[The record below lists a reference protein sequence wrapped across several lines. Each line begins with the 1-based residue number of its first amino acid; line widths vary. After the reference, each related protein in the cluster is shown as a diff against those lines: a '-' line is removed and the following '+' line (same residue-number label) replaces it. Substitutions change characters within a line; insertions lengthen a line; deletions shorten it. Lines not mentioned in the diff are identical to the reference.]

1 MKHQS
6 LQDELLK
13 LAESQAK
20 SFLPKDAKDD
30 VYFLPHKPWEF
41 GQAKGIKE
49 HHEPHGPMERAA
61 FQTAQFLRGLLDNIA
76 GYEPV
81 PVHAGKKIQ
90 KDVAQA
96 VSCVT
101 TAQAARAQHVR
112 SMWKGEPDN
121 GWCRALLLESDNE
134 RVHLLTALKITHANR
149 LVRMGIIT
157 LQSVVSPFSF
167 IAYVMCPKYCH
178 RLYEY
183 LQEESIKIYTQCIED
198 IEEGSM
204 DLWKNQVAP
213 TIAKKYWHLKD
224 DATVEDVLK
233 AIRADED
240 KHRCTHHMLA
250 NAKYVVNLDPTKLPQ

>member
-1 MKHQS
+1 MMMMMKKKKKKKKKKKMMMMMLVVVVVVVKMIMMMTYKKLCSPKIKCRKFNCFSYNDWGMKHQS

-90 KDVAQA
+90 KDVAQ
-96 VSCVT
+96 
-101 TAQAARAQHVR
+101 
-112 SMWKGEPDN
+112 E
-121 GWCRALLLESDNE
+121 
-134 RVHLLTALKITHANR
+134 
-149 LVRMGIIT
+149 
-157 LQSVVSPFSF
+157 
-167 IAYVMCPKYCH
+167 
-178 RLYEY
+178 
-183 LQEESIKIYTQCIED
+183 IY
-198 IEEGSM
+198 
-204 DLWKNQVAP
+204 P
-213 TIAKKYWHLKD
+213 
-224 DATVEDVLK
+224 
-233 AIRADED
+233 
-240 KHRCTHHMLA
+240 
-250 NAKYVVNLDPTKLPQ
+250 P